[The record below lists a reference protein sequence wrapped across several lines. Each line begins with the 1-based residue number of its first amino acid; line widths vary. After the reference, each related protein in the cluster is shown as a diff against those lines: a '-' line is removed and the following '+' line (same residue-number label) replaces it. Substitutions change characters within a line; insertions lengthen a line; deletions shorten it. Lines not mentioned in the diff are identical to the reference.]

1 MKKTDGFTLV
11 ELLVVI
17 SIIAILMAVLIP
29 ALSKARE
36 QAKKVVCANNLKTMA
51 LGDQMYANDCDDYHV
66 PILNGRSQNDWM
78 WFQNPL
84 FMRMIAMK
92 GRKNTEASQGYTAD
106 TLPKDYKCPSDK
118 RTIGNGGL
126 LKQANVIQGV
136 SYGMNS
142 VGLRSGPPPAGCGG
156 WCYHS
161 PGPGKVHALKTI
173 EVIRPSE
180 KFFFMDS
187 EWFAVDYTG
196 ANYTLFW
203 EIQGDSMNASQWDV
217 PAYRHSEGANVAF
230 YDGHTNYMT
239 KQQIFKV
246 KDDPIEEINLNKPT
260 WIPIADRVYIDPP
273 YN

>member
-84 FMRMIAMK
+84 FMNMIAMK

-142 VGLRSGPPPAGCGG
+142 VGLRSSPTNS
-156 WCYHS
+156 WCYHDTS
-161 PGPGKVHALKTI
+161 CSKVHTLKTMQ
-173 EVIRPSE
+173 VIKSSE
-180 KFFFMDS
+180 KFFLMDS

-203 EIQGDSMNASQWDV
+203 DIQGDKMDAGQWDV
-217 PAYRHSEGANVAF
+217 PAYRHSEGANVVF
-230 YDGHTNYMT
+230 YDGHMTYMK

-246 KDDPIEEINLNKPT
+246 NEDPIEQFNLNKPA
-260 WIPIADRVYIDPP
+260 WVPIPNRMYLDPP

>member
-17 SIIAILMAVLIP
+17 SIIALLMAVLLP
-29 ALSKARE
+29 ALGKARGL
-36 QAKKVVCANNLKTMA
+36 AMRIVCANHLKTMA
-51 LGDQMYANDCDDYHV
+51 LGDQMYASGSDDWHV
-66 PILNGRSQNDWM
+66 PIVNGLSSNDWL
-78 WFQNPL
+78 WFENPL
-84 FMRMIAMK
+84 FVRIIDMK
-92 GRKNTEASQGYTAD
+92 GRKNTEKEQGYAAQ
-106 TLPKDYKCPSDK
+106 TLPKDFKCPLDK
-118 RTIGNGGL
+118 RTVGNGGL
-126 LKQANVIQGV
+126 LKNANNIQGV

-142 VGLRSGPPPAGCGG
+142 VGLRSGPPPAGCDG
-156 WCYHS
+156 WCYHNS
-161 PGPGKVHALKTI
+161 GHPRSHALKTT
-173 EVIRPSE
+173 EVVRPSE

-203 EIQGDSMNASQWDV
+203 DIQGDSMNASQWDV
-217 PAYRHSEGANVAF
+217 PAYRHSEGANIAF

-246 KDDPIEEINLNKPT
+246 KDDPIEQFNLNKPT
-260 WIPIADRVYIDPP
+260 WVPIADRMYIDPP